1 MAPADPAPGQ
11 LHDDYK
17 KAGFKGHIGFG
28 AHPALIIVDMVEAY
42 LKPGSPLYLNQMA
55 ADVLASNQRLLAAA
69 HAAKV
74 PVIFTGVRYTPGGRD
89 GGHFYR
95 KVPAL
100 ACFDEGNP
108 LGAFS
113 HALAPG
119 PGDLVVIKQ
128 YASAFFGTSLAATLN
143 AAGIDT
149 CLITGVSTSGCI
161 RATATDAVQYGF
173 RPMVVREAVGDRN
186 PQVHDANLF
195 DLDAKYA
202 DVVGEAEGLNYLRT
216 AR

>member
-11 LHDDYK
+11 FHDDYK

-42 LKPGSPLYLNQMA
+42 LKPGSPLYLDQVA
-55 ADVLASNQRLLAAA
+55 AEVLASNQRLLAAA

-113 HALAPG
+113 PALMPG

-143 AAGIDT
+143 AAGVDT

-186 PQVHDANLF
+186 SQVHDANLF

-202 DVVGEAEGLNYLRT
+202 DVVGEAEVLSYLRT
-216 AR
+216 VR